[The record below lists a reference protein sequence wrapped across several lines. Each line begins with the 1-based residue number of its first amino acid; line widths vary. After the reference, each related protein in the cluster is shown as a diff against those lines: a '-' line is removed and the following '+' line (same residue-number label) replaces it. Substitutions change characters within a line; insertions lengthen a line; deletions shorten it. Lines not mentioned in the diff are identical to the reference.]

1 MRISIIGSGYVGLV
15 TGTCFAELGN
25 HVILV
30 DMIRDKVEKINR
42 GIAPIYEE
50 KLDRLLQKNLGNGR
64 LHATMDLKKAVL
76 ETDTTFISVG
86 TPSRKDGSIDLVYI
100 KKAAEDVGKALKD
113 KGEYHVVVV
122 KSTVVPGT
130 TEDTVVPLLEKNSGK
145 KAGRDFGVVM
155 NPEFLREGLAVN
167 DFMKPDRIVL
177 GGIDKKSVEK
187 LEKLYTN
194 FQCPVMRTTTKTAE
208 MIKYASNAF
217 LATKIS
223 FMNEIGNLCKKLGID
238 AYEVADGMGY
248 DNRIERRFLDAGI
261 GYGGSCF
268 PKDVK
273 AVIAKTKKMKLKLK
287 IMESVEEVNEKQP
300 LKIIEILRKRLPNLK
315 NKTIAVLGL
324 AFKPGTDDIRE
335 APSLKVVGALLKAG
349 ASVQAY
355 DPQAMENFEKMF
367 KNITCCKRAVDAM
380 EDADGCLLLT
390 EWPEFK
396 NLTDEDFN
404 VMRGKVIIEGRK
416 ILDKSKVKNFEGI
429 CW

>member
-287 IMESVEEVNEKQP
+287 IMESVEKVNENQP